1 MNINLVKENSVYTAT
16 VTFDAQEWK
25 NAQEKAYANLAQN
38 VTVQGFR
45 KGKAPL
51 ELAKK
56 HIDGRKMIE
65 KAVDILVPLGNEEVL
80 KENNFELLLRPEVDV
95 KDVADDKVVIEYYYV
110 TRPEVTLGQYKDLE
124 IKKDEVVV
132 TDEDVEKELKD
143 LQQKNVELQVKD
155 GAVEVGNVVNIDFKG
170 FVDGKAFEGG
180 EAKAYDLEIGSGAF
194 IPGFEDQLV
203 GTKEGQELDINVT
216 FPEQYSKELAGKAAV
231 FKIKV
236 NAVKEKVVPEINDD
250 LALDANIEGVSN
262 LEELKAHFNKIVLER
277 KTSEADQ
284 KAFTTLLD
292 TIVNGAEVVVP
303 ERVAIE
309 EARHQLEQ
317 FKQNVEQRGIP
328 YDKYLEITGAKETDL
343 LDNMKND
350 AYKNLKASFVFQ
362 EIAKVENVDVKAE
375 DLENEFQ
382 AIADQYK
389 MDLDTVK
396 KALGNRVNEL
406 ANQIYQRKVM
416 NLIRDLNKIA

>member
-155 GAVEVGNVVNIDFKG
+155 GAVEVGNVVNIDFKS

>member
-124 IKKDEVVV
+124 NKKDEVVV